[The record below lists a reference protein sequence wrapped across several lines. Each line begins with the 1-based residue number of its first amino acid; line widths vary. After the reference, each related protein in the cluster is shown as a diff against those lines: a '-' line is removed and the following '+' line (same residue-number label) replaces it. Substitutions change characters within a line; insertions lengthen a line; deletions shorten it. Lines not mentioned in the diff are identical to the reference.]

1 MKTMR
6 IKLRES
12 QYSRL
17 LKENDKDFL
26 DGTVNFKEIGNKV
39 DKFIMKCYNFIRK
52 QYPNFKQLMDVPM
65 YSTKLSKDLV
75 IPNSVCLV
83 ICYNYYL
90 MNNKINPEK
99 YEGDFS
105 EFLGEPLEFYGE
117 FEISEEIPMVG
128 YINGYQM
135 GKYNGYA
142 TNQEEFLDQLE
153 DGEFY
158 NYDIADNYVE
168 YDAVNVDW
176 EVDDGYID
184 DYISQRISDFRDDI
198 EDNVNLVNN

>member
-1 MKTMR
+1 MR

-12 QYSRL
+12 QYNRL

-26 DGTVNFKEIGNKV
+26 GGMVNFKEIGNKV
-39 DKFIMKCYNFIRK
+39 DKFIIKCYDFIRK
-52 QYPNFKQLMDVPM
+52 QYPNFKQLRDVPM
-65 YSTKLSKDLV
+65 YSTKLSKDLSL
-75 IPNSVCLV
+75 PNSVCLV

-90 MNNKINPEK
+90 MNNKINSVK

-105 EFLGEPLEFYGE
+105 EFLGEPLEFYGK
-117 FEISEEIPMVG
+117 FEISEEIPMSG

-142 TNQEEFLDQLE
+142 TSQEEFLDQLE
-153 DGEFY
+153 DGEFN
-158 NYDIADNYVE
+158 NYDITDNYVE

-184 DYISQRISDFRDDI
+184 DYISQRVSDFRDDI

>member
-1 MKTMR
+1 MR
-6 IKLRES
+6 VKLTEE
-12 QYSRL
+12 QYNRL

-26 DGTVNFKEIGNKV
+26 DGMVNFKEIGNKV
-39 DKFIMKCYNFIRK
+39 DRFVIRCFNFIRK
-52 QYPNFKQLMDVPM
+52 NYTNLKQLNDVPM
-65 YSTKLSKDLV
+65 FSKKVAQDLV
-75 IPNSVCLV
+75 IPNAVSLV

-117 FEISEEIPMVG
+117 FELSEEIPMIG
-128 YINGYQM
+128 HLNGYQM
-135 GKYNGYA
+135 GTYTGYA

-153 DGEFY
+153 DGEYY
-158 NYDIADNYVE
+158 NYDTTDNYVE
-168 YDAVNVDW
+168 YDGVNIDW

-184 DYISQRISDFRDDI
+184 DYISDRVIGYRDDM
-198 EDNVNLVNN
+198 EDNVDLVNN

>member
-1 MKTMR
+1 MR

-39 DKFIMKCYNFIRK
+39 DRFIIKCYNFMRK
-52 QYPNFKQLMDVPM
+52 QYPNFKQLRDIPM
-65 YSTKLSKDLV
+65 WSKKIAKDLV
-75 IPNSVCLV
+75 IPNAISLI

-117 FEISEEIPMVG
+117 FELSEEIPVRG
-128 YINGYQM
+128 YLNGYQM
-135 GKYNGYA
+135 GKYTGYA
-142 TNQEEFLDQLE
+142 TNHEEFLGQLE
-153 DGEFY
+153 DGEYY
-158 NYDIADNYVE
+158 NYDTTDSYVNYDGV
-168 YDAVNVDW
+168 DIDW
-176 EVDDGYID
+176 EIDEGYID
-184 DYISQRISDFRDDI
+184 DFISDRIIGYRDEI
-198 EDNVNLVNN
+198 EDNVHLVNN